1 MYCIPIDSTEEEKR
15 RFRRANGV
23 SSPSPSGSIA
33 AQDEFTFNKILGE
46 RLSREI
52 ERSASDEPVYQE
64 VNELVKVGFT
74 FVIF

>member
-1 MYCIPIDSTEEEKR
+1 M
-15 RFRRANGV
+15 

-33 AQDEFTFNKILGE
+33 AHDEFTFNKVFGDDVRRISGE
-46 RLSREI
+46 GLR
-52 ERSASDEPVYQE
+52 RSASDEPVYQE